1 MTNTERIQR
10 LEEAIKEIHDI
21 LEDTAERMWPH
32 QSKVKEIVSEIDSQ

>member
-21 LEDTAERMWPH
+21 LEHVYPRTYPED
-32 QSKVKEIVSEIDSQ
+32 SKVKEIAEELNP